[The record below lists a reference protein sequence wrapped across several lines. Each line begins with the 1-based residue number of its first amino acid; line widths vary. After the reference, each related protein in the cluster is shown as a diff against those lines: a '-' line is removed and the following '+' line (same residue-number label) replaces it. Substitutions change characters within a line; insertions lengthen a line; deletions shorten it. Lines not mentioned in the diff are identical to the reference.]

1 MIDAL
6 RERIGPLSAVLRVLG
21 TSALALVL
29 LVAVGPQASAQ
40 QVCMDRSELSSLLGQ
55 RYAETRVA
63 RGLSDRGRMIE
74 VFASGDGA
82 TWTMVVTTPQGHS
95 CIVASGEGWAG
106 VLQRA
111 PDQAV

>member
-1 MIDAL
+1 M
-6 RERIGPLSAVLRVLG
+6 RELDELLTRY
-21 TSALALVL
+21 LA
-29 LVAVGPQASAQ
+29 
-40 QVCMDRSELSSLLGQ
+40 Q

-63 RGLSDRGRMIE
+63 RGLSSNGRMIE

-95 CIVASGEGWAG
+95 CIVASGEGWTG
-106 VLQRA
+106 MLQRA

>member
-6 RERIGPLSAVLRVLG
+6 RVRKGPLSAVLRVLG

-63 RGLSDRGRMIE
+63 RGLSDNGRMIE
-74 VFASGDGA
+74 VFASG
-82 TWTMVVTTPQGHS
+82 
-95 CIVASGEGWAG
+95 EGWAAM
-106 VLQRA
+106 LQRA

>member
-6 RERIGPLSAVLRVLG
+6 REHNGPLSAVLRVLG

-29 LVAVGPQASAQ
+29 LLAVGPQASAQ
-40 QVCMDRSELSSLLGQ
+40 EVCMDRSEPSSLLGQ

-63 RGLSDRGRMIE
+63 RGLSDNGRMIE
-74 VFASGDGA
+74 VFASG
-82 TWTMVVTTPQGHS
+82 
-95 CIVASGEGWAG
+95 EGWAG
-106 VLQRA
+106 ALHRA